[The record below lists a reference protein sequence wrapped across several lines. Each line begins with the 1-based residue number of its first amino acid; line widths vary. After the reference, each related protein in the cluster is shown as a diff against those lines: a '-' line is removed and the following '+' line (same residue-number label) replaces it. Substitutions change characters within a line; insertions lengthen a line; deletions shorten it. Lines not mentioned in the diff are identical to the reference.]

1 MGHKS
6 FLLRKERK
14 WEFSEKS
21 DGAEFNGL
29 FIEAAFLFF
38 FVNLVYGVTGNI
50 SHSVLRKILWQ
61 RRENFHNNNKRII
74 VFEGFFSCLF
84 LLAVTGL

>member
-6 FLLRKERK
+6 FLLIKERN

-29 FIEAAFLFF
+29 FIEAAFFFFF
-38 FVNLVYGVTGNI
+38 FVNLVHGVTGNI
-50 SHSVLRKILWQ
+50 SHSVFRFFGK
-61 RRENFHNNNKRII
+61 
-74 VFEGFFSCLF
+74 EGKTFIKTTKES
-84 LLAVTGL
+84 